1 VKEGRKNIKLS
12 TLEGKLTYKRMRW
25 CGHIL
30 RINGEFKRLSKLKQ
44 KENTQDKT
52 KIKMGTVD

>member
-1 VKEGRKNIKLS
+1 VKEGRKNLKLS

-30 RINGEFKRLSKLKQ
+30 RINGEFKRFSKLK
-44 KENTQDKT
+44 
-52 KIKMGTVD
+52 